1 MSRTWCRD
9 NSFFTLNIL
18 TMETK
23 RNYTRIESKTIF
35 FRRWLLALLLP
46 IVVVSM
52 AFGEGP
58 EDASLLLPPQV
69 EIVEIQDLVCP
80 NDFNGFLHLAVTGGD
95 PPYSIVWD
103 FDGAVDPFAS
113 FNSPANDTLMFFFI
127 GVGTLTITISDASG
141 DESTF
146 EYEFFSIPESPEVIV
161 HPSLS
166 NCDNGKIMLEYDTNF
181 ISNVSGGIS
190 DIDGPIAPYP
200 FDDFPLPPGDYF
212 VFIEYTFEAGPDLG
226 SVQDSVICSEEK
238 MVTVPQSSLDIFLR
252 DGGVEIKGCT
262 GHATA
267 EHDQF
272 IDLPSFLWGAFV
284 RNSAGDTIA
293 QNSGPIDSFVF
304 DIEVPLPGCT
314 KEEADTIIIDIFDL
328 DSDCDTAIIIVL
340 DPIDT
345 LKVVINPDA
354 SGQGVIS
361 GEVSGDSA
369 LVDVHLEK
377 LDTLTGEYVAVDSI
391 IGLELDSNGMAQ
403 VEFEGLSEG
412 DYRLRVTDECEC
424 SKTSD
429 SIEIEG
435 PPPPVSIELEGIAPS
450 DSNQSDGQIK
460 ITIADGANDTF
471 DIVVVQIDSLTGDT
485 ISIDTL
491 IGVAADSMGC
501 IIISG
506 LAPGT
511 YEVEVS
517 DPSEEK
523 SPGTG
528 TVEVPPYVEPE
539 PIGIELEGIA
549 PTDTSQSDGQ
559 IKITI
564 ADGANDTFDI
574 VVVQIDSLTGDTI
587 SIDTL
592 IGVAAD
598 SMGCIIISGL
608 SDGTYE
614 VEVSDPSG
622 EKSPGTGTVEVP
634 PYEEP
639 EPIEIELEGIAPTD
653 TTQSDGQIKITVTE
667 GANDTF
673 DIVVVRVDSLTG
685 DTISIDT
692 LIGVVA
698 DSMGCI
704 IISDLEP
711 GTYEIEVFDP
721 SGEKTPGDG
730 TIDVPPFEPI
740 VCDISVEIDCPSALI
755 CPDDEISL
763 TLTATV
769 TGGSGNYTIAWSTNE
784 STHDIEID
792 EAGEYCVTVTDDTIA
807 DCEAEAC
814 CEPDIEECP
823 EIMATIENDTIC
835 PGDSDGELTAMASG
849 GCGSLSY
856 LWDNGETTPTI
867 SDLDVGTYCVTITD
881 DEGCEWEGCG
891 EVIWLDLEPPV
902 AICQDITLELDA
914 NGQGSISPLEIDNG
928 STDNCEIFS
937 YDLDQTDFDCDDI
950 GGNTVT
956 LLVTDASGNTDE
968 CTANVQVEDNI
979 APTVSCPDS
988 IVVPTDPGVCHAFVN
1003 FAATAD
1009 DNCEVASITYNP
1021 DIFIYGLGTT
1031 VVTVTATDGSGNTAT
1046 CQVSVTVNDEESP
1059 TVSCPD
1065 DIVVPTDPDECDAL
1079 VVFVATAEDN
1089 CEVDDISYEP
1099 DIVFYE
1105 VGTTVV
1111 TVTATDGS
1119 GNTATCQVSV
1129 TVNDEEDPAIT
1140 CPPNQ
1145 TVNTDP
1151 GMCQA
1156 MVTMPS
1162 ATATD
1167 NCPGVV
1173 ITNNFNG
1180 GPNAS
1185 GIYPAGTTNVTFTAT
1200 DASGNTDDCIISV
1213 TVIDNEDPNAVCQD
1227 ITVGLN
1233 PAGLAMV
1240 GGMAVDG
1247 GSTDNCGI
1255 TSWVLDDDTFD
1266 CDDIGPNVV
1275 TLTVS
1280 DAAGNQDDCMATIT
1294 VEDNLSPDANCVPG
1308 PLVLNLGG
1316 LNAITLIP
1324 ADIDNMS
1331 TDNCDIDD
1339 MTLSQE
1345 TFTCDDLEV
1354 LVGGIDVTLTVID
1367 ESGNASQCVTE
1378 VHITDVT
1385 PPVAV
1390 CRSAEVYLD
1399 GDGEAVL
1406 SPNKV
1411 NDGSS
1416 DNCDFSLTVWPNSFD
1431 CDNAGDTILV
1441 TLTAIDSSGNDDQ
1454 CLTFVSVWD
1463 TLPPEIL
1470 CPADEFISVPAGQTS
1485 AFVNLDN
1492 ATATDNCTVASIV
1505 NDFNAGGADASD
1517 NYQLGTTSVVFTATD
1532 DAGNTGSCTTLITV
1546 SDQPIF
1552 SISGQVATE
1561 DGTPVNEVFM
1571 NVTGTSDFTD
1581 TTDMDGEYGFS
1592 VFPGD
1597 SVTVTPFK
1605 DTNYNDG
1612 VTTLSLINIQRH
1624 ILFIQVLNSPYKII
1638 AADVNNNGVIATS
1651 DLISLQRLI
1660 LNIDPQFSNSSWR
1673 FLKADYQFTDPT
1685 NPLAEDW
1692 PEYWTYPN
1700 VMQDYPDEDW
1710 IGIKIGDVVGNASG
1724 IRQISGECDIMVQIE
1739 DREDGTIELVLSP
1752 MGKLSFTGYQFEFEF
1767 DHPKMELL
1775 EVVTDYSDLPNLS
1788 MDRFNKIPEEGVLR
1802 AIWYHYEDVFYGE
1815 DRELFRLRFRVD
1827 ENVRPEDHFKLKY
1840 AGENW
1845 FSEVYS
1851 ENGGKILE
1859 PSLVWEKEDV
1869 EEHFALYQNRPN
1881 PFSRETIIPF
1891 LLPQDME
1898 VTLEFTDVEGRLL
1911 KTINIDGVGGLNEW
1925 RLSNDQLPEGVIFY
1939 RLITDQW
1946 TASGKMLKLRQGQ

>member
-1 MSRTWCRD
+1 
-9 NSFFTLNIL
+9 
-18 TMETK
+18 
-23 RNYTRIESKTIF
+23 
-35 FRRWLLALLLP
+35 
-46 IVVVSM
+46 M

-429 SIEIEG
+429 PIEIEG

-471 DIVVVQIDSLTGDT
+471 DIVVVQIDSLTGDM

-517 DPSEEK
+517 DPSGEK
-523 SPGTG
+523 SPGSGST
-528 TVEVPPYVEPE
+528 EVPPYVEPE
-539 PIGIELEGIA
+539 PIEIELEGIA

-559 IKITI
+559 IKITVI
-564 ADGANDTFDI
+564 DGANDTFYVVVRPQPDTVPAPGVPFDTTFAGI
-574 VVVQIDSLTGDTI
+574 VV
-587 SIDTL
+587 
-592 IGVAAD
+592 AD
-598 SMGCIIISGL
+598 SMGCIIIPDLEPRVFPLWYGV
-608 SDGTYE
+608 T
-614 VEVSDPSG
+614 VSDPSG

-634 PYEEP
+634 PYL

-792 EAGEYCVTVTDDTIA
+792 EAGEYCVTVTDDTID

-823 EIMATIENDTIC
+823 EIVATIENDTIC

-849 GCGSLSY
+849 GCGSLSF

-867 SDLDVGTYCVTITD
+867 SGLSAGTYCVTITD

-891 EVIWLDLEPPV
+891 EVIEEDTEPPV
-902 AICQDITLELDA
+902 AKCKDITVDLDNIGEA
-914 NGQGSISPLEIDNG
+914 SITPSDIDDG
-928 STDNCEIFS
+928 STDNCGIVSYDLDQTDFDCNDLGTQTVILTVTDVVGLTDECMANVEVEDNIPPNAVCQNITIYLDGTGNASITPANIDGGSTDNCGIVS

-950 GGNTVT
+950 GFQTVT
-956 LLVTDASGNTDE
+956 LTVTDVADLTDM
-968 CTANVQVEDNI
+968 CTAIVEVRDELD
-979 APTVSCPDS
+979 PT
-988 IVVPTDPGVCHAFVN
+988 
-1003 FAATAD
+1003 
-1009 DNCEVASITYNP
+1009 
-1021 DIFIYGLGTT
+1021 
-1031 VVTVTATDGSGNTAT
+1031 
-1046 CQVSVTVNDEESP
+1046 
-1059 TVSCPD
+1059 
-1065 DIVVPTDPDECDAL
+1065 
-1079 VVFVATAEDN
+1079 
-1089 CEVDDISYEP
+1089 
-1099 DIVFYE
+1099 
-1105 VGTTVV
+1105 
-1111 TVTATDGS
+1111 
-1119 GNTATCQVSV
+1119 
-1129 TVNDEEDPAIT
+1129 IT
-1140 CPPNQ
+1140 CPPNPMP
-1145 TVNTDP
+1145 VNNIP
-1151 GMCQA
+1151 GACNA
-1156 MVTMPS
+1156 FVNI
-1162 ATATD
+1162 ALAAATD
-1167 NCPGVV
+1167 NCPNVV
-1173 ITNNFNG
+1173 ITNNYTAG
-1180 GPNAS
+1180 GANAS
-1185 GIYPAGTTNVTFTAT
+1185 GNYPVGTTNVTFTAT

-1859 PSLVWEKEDV
+1859 PSLVWKKEDV